1 MTMQSCGGPVGHVAQ
16 TPVHNNGRAL
26 ELCNRPVT
34 RKITLAATK
43 LQQGTGVTKAL
54 LFMTNMK

>member
-1 MTMQSCGGPVGHVAQ
+1 MAQ